1 MKIELALPANFEDR
15 LKDEV
20 RQWTLEAI
28 SNNQPQ
34 QRTAYPEYMTLGQA
48 AKYMGMSRGT
58 LTKAIKAGL
67 KVTVFGG
74 KRIRRKDADQFMMEH
89 SI

>member
-1 MKIELALPANFEDR
+1 MKMQFTLPADAEQE
-15 LKDEV
+15 LKSEV
-20 RQWTLEAI
+20 RQWALEAI
-28 SNNQPQ
+28 RNGQPQ
-34 QRTAYPEYMTLGQA
+34 RKATYPEYMTLGQA

-58 LTKAIKAGL
+58 LTKAINAGL

-74 KRIRRKDADQFMMEH
+74 KRIRREDADQFMMAH

>member
-1 MKIELALPANFEDR
+1 MKLQFTLPADAEQE
-15 LKDEV
+15 LKSQV
-20 RQWTLEAI
+20 RQWTLDVVHASEPKPEK
-28 SNNQPQ
+28 Q
-34 QRTAYPEYMTLGQA
+34 YPEYMTLGQA

-74 KRIRRKDADQFMMEH
+74 KRIRREDADQFMIAH